1 MASGNGNGSVE
12 SAHNQ
17 TWRHFIE
24 VAVICNKR
32 VKTVFLLKKLRLT
45 RDPPYSLGCF
55 PWVFLCTTGESL
67 YLFERNKLI
76 GFLSDRPA
84 DGLTVTQIDRLIE
97 QLTYILLS
105 VLLNDKKRKNKK
117 FQLIISQYI
126 SLGSWAL
133 RFSYKPYLQMRWY
146 FYHFIRS
153 FFSYL
158 FLYLIIS
165 FCRQGLP
172 A

>member
-12 SAHNQ
+12 SAHNP
-17 TWRHFIE
+17 TYRRFIG

-55 PWVFLCTTGESL
+55 PWVLCTTGESL

-84 DGLTVTQIDRLIE
+84 DGLTVTQTDRLIE

-126 SLGSWAL
+126 FTVELSAKI
-133 RFSYKPYLQMRWY
+133 FV
-146 FYHFIRS
+146 
-153 FFSYL
+153 
-158 FLYLIIS
+158 
-165 FCRQGLP
+165 
-172 A
+172 